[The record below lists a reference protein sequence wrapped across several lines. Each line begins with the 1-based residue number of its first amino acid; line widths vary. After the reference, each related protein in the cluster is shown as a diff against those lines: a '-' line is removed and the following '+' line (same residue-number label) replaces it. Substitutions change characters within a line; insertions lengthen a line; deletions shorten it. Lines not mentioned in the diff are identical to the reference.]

1 MVKTVLWHGVRKW
14 QVLAKQVTNC
24 IIKVTGFAKT
34 YYTHKRHKINVTM
47 QASENQPNGHKLHLI
62 INNEYLCFC
71 IEYLISV
78 RFPIKLCN
86 KGVNCTLMV

>member
-14 QVLAKQVTNC
+14 RVLAKQVTNC

-34 YYTHKRHKINVTM
+34 YYTHKRHKIKVTM

-62 INNEYLCFC
+62 I
-71 IEYLISV
+71 
-78 RFPIKLCN
+78 K
-86 KGVNCTLMV
+86 